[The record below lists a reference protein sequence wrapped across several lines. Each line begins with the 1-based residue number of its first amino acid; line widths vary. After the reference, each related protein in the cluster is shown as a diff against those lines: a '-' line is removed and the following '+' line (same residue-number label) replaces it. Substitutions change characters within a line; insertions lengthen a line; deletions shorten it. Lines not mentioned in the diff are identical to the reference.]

1 MGQTRPTLLY
11 PTALSLGS
19 QLKVELVKNKRI
31 EISKQWVLP
40 YNLRIFRCYSE
51 HWTIF
56 MGTNLEEL
64 KQVFEIF
71 SNLLNSKSL
80 LPLDIKTKEILY
92 FEFLNKATFLK
103 NECASYI
110 DHCNTKE
117 IKMKWAMTIFII
129 WLPVNQCLLLF
140 WQKMTKWLV
149 E

>member
-1 MGQTRPTLLY
+1 MKIDLQVNGILKKIWNRTALSLNYSEVFLGKKKYWSKIFWSKNCWSKGLNNLGQTRPILLY

-56 MGTNLEEL
+56 MGTNFKELE
-64 KQVFEIF
+64 QVFEIF

-80 LPLDIKTKEILY
+80 LPLEHQ
-92 FEFLNKATFLK
+92 N
-103 NECASYI
+103 
-110 DHCNTKE
+110 
-117 IKMKWAMTIFII
+117 
-129 WLPVNQCLLLF
+129 
-140 WQKMTKWLV
+140 
-149 E
+149 

>member
-31 EISKQWVLP
+31 EISKQWVPP

-71 SNLLNSKSL
+71 SNLLNSNL
-80 LPLDIKTKEILY
+80 FCLWNIKTKEILY
-92 FEFLNKATFLK
+92 FEFLNKRPFWKMNVLLILTTVILKRNQHELKIRFLL
-103 NECASYI
+103 NEVSY
-110 DHCNTKE
+110 DH
-117 IKMKWAMTIFII
+117 FHY
-129 WLPVNQCLLLF
+129 F
-140 WQKMTKWLV
+140 GFF
-149 E
+149 